1 MTVETIISAEA
12 LRVADEYIDYRL
24 GEGWTL
30 FDIGLT
36 LEIYQA
42 FPERED
48 LRRAAAIA
56 WQGTYARQA
65 RHADYER
72 RMARRAA

>member
-1 MTVETIISAEA
+1 MTVETFISAEA

-24 GEGWTL
+24 ASGWELIEIAAVHDL
-30 FDIGLT
+30 FRADF
-36 LEIYQA
+36 A
-42 FPERED
+42 RED
-48 LRRAAAIA
+48 LRRILARD
-56 WQGTYARQA
+56 WQGQIAPAA

>member
-1 MTVETIISAEA
+1 MTVETFISAEA

-24 GEGWTL
+24 ASGWTL

-42 FPERED
+42 FPERDD

-56 WQGTYARQA
+56 WQGTYASAA

>member
-1 MTVETIISAEA
+1 MTVETFISAEA

-24 GEGWTL
+24 ASGWTM
-30 FDIGLT
+30 I
-36 LEIYQA
+36 EIA
-42 FPERED
+42 FSVEVFAAKPTRQD
-48 LRRAAAIA
+48 VRRAVAIA

-72 RMARRAA
+72 RMAGRAA